1 MPGWRADLG
10 RVDPRVHDEWARIR
24 RSLSAMGRHLMMRQG
39 NAHSRRRRSS
49 NTFRASAALVLSL
62 ALLAQATPAYAHNPF
77 TTLDVRYPGFA
88 ARQWSFK
95 SVHIFN
101 GCVEGG
107 DSTPCSSGFDFKV
120 HSGAQIYLSGWQALG
135 TVVKSPTRH
144 WPNSTSVEA
153 IFRFNCP
160 SGHPRYTMRTRGKGG
175 LVHNGVWA
183 WTGFFFSPGRT
194 ETC

>member
-1 MPGWRADLG
+1 
-10 RVDPRVHDEWARIR
+10 
-24 RSLSAMGRHLMMRQG
+24 MMRQG

-107 DSTPCSSGFDFKV
+107 DSTPCSSGFRFQGSFGCPDLSERMASIGHGREEPHPPLAQQYLRRSDLPFQLSVRTPEV
-120 HSGAQIYLSGWQALG
+120 HDADAWEGRPGSQWGLG
-135 TVVKSPTRH
+135 LDGVLLQPRKNGNLLTFMDGP
-144 WPNSTSVEA
+144 WP
-153 IFRFNCP
+153 
-160 SGHPRYTMRTRGKGG
+160 
-175 LVHNGVWA
+175 L
-183 WTGFFFSPGRT
+183 TG
-194 ETC
+194 